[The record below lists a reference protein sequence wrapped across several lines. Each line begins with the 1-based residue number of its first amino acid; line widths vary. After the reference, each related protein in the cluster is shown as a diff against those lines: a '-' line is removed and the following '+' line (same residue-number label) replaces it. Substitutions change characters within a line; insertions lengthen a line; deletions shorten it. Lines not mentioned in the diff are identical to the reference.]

1 MFTESFLPSMRRVV
15 IINKSIPRYRVEF
28 YNRLRNQLQSRNI
41 ELQLIYG
48 NTHVDS
54 RKDAAEIEWAVAR
67 ENRVVKLGS
76 VHLIWQPCLKEINA
90 ADLVIVEQANK
101 LLLNYI
107 LIFRKLFGNKKF
119 AFWGHG
125 LNLQASRVNP
135 LNLFKRLYVNKPSWW
150 FAYTNGVEKFL
161 LKTGFDKNKIT
172 VVQNAIDTGRLHE
185 HYTGIPESEIK
196 ALKEKLQIESHESV
210 CIYCGS
216 LYKEKKL
223 EFLIASVETLR
234 ANGYPVKLIIIGS
247 GPMEAYVQHAATQKT
262 WLLYEGPKF
271 GREKAMY
278 FRIADLFLHPGAIG
292 LAILDSF
299 AFETPL
305 VTTTYPFHGPEFH
318 YIENNYNGVITSEE
332 LDDYVAA
339 IAGLLD
345 DPSKIKKINSSFPV
359 MRERYNIQAM
369 VNNFS
374 NGIEK
379 ALGQ

>member
-1 MFTESFLPSMRRVV
+1 MRRVV
-15 IINKSIPRYRVEF
+15 IINKSLPRYRVEF
-28 YNRLRNQLQSRNI
+28 YNRLRNQLQSRDI

-54 RKDAAEIEWAVAR
+54 RKDAAVIEWAVAR

-76 VHLIWQPCLKEINA
+76 VNLIWQPCLREVNA

-125 LNLQASRVNP
+125 LNLQASKVNP
-135 LNLFKRLYVNKPSWW
+135 FNIFKRLYVNKPSWW

-172 VVQNAIDTGRLHE
+172 VVQNAIDTGKLHE
-185 HYTGIPESEIK
+185 HYTGITETEIQQLK
-196 ALKEKLQIESHESV
+196 AKLGIQENEHV

-223 EFLIASVETLR
+223 EFLIATVETLR
-234 ANGYPVKLIIIGS
+234 NNGYPVKLIIVGS
-247 GPMEAYVQHAATQKT
+247 GPMEGYVTAAAAEKS
-262 WLLYEGPKF
+262 WLLYEGAKF

-278 FRIADLFLHPGAIG
+278 FKIAHLFLHPGAIG

-299 AFETPL
+299 AFETPM
-305 VTTTYPFHGPEFH
+305 VTTTYDFHGPEFH
-318 YIENNYNGVITSEE
+318 YIENDYNGLVTSEDP
-332 LDDYVAA
+332 DDYVTAV
-339 IAGLLD
+339 AGLLD
-345 DPSKIKKINSSFPV
+345 DPAQIEKLKSTFPL

>member
-1 MFTESFLPSMRRVV
+1 MQRVV

-28 YNRLRNQLQSRNI
+28 YNRLRNQLKSRNI

-54 RKDAAEIEWAVAR
+54 RKDAAVIDWAVAR
-67 ENRVVKLGS
+67 ENRVVRLGN
-76 VHLIWQPCLKEINA
+76 VNLIWQPCMKEVYS

-107 LIFRKLFGNKKF
+107 LIFRKLFAKKKF

-125 LNLQASRVNP
+125 LNLQASRINP
-135 LNLFKRLYVNKPSWW
+135 FNLFKRLYVTKSSWW

-172 VVQNAIDTGRLHE
+172 VVQNAIDTGKLHE
-185 HYTGIPESEIK
+185 HYSGITEAEAQ
-196 ALKEKLQIESHESV
+196 ALKERLGIQNHEHV

-223 EFLIASVETLR
+223 EFLIATVETLR
-234 ANGYPVKLIIIGS
+234 TNGYPVKLIILGS
-247 GPMEAYVQHAATQKT
+247 GPMEGYVSEAAQQKP
-262 WLLYEGPKF
+262 WLLFEGAKF

-278 FRIADLFLHPGAIG
+278 FRVADLFLHPGAMG

-299 AFETPL
+299 AFETPM
-305 VTTTYPFHGPEFH
+305 VTTTYDYHGPEFH
-318 YIENNYNGVITSEE
+318 YIENNVNGVISSGD
-332 LDDYVAA
+332 LDDYVDTVAK
-339 IAGLLD
+339 LLD
-345 DPSKIKKINSSFPV
+345 DPDRIEKIVSTFPM

-379 ALGQ
+379 ALKQ